1 MQAMAE
7 QCYHFSHYASH
18 FCSAMQRLWEVRCPR
33 LIACEDAT
41 CISSRSAHHTLTL
54 QRSPAPHSRR
64 SLPLDA
70 AGLRALEYELAR
82 VWLPWRCHSAY
93 ARARTRSG
101 ALASTRNVRQWE
113 ANGAFAAFF
122 KDRRAKLPVP
132 LHHFCFAPVRHL
144 RACAVLVRCVRLFRA
159 QCHATP
165 RPPPCRYHAGACL
178 PRWRG
183 WARPRMRQLSTER
196 AALLACVRALYRERA
211 RLGRQRP
218 WLPVWLGSRGRW
230 LRRLL
235 WEATPRTH
243 PECAQLMRATELMNR

>member
-33 LIACEDAT
+33 LNACEDAT
-41 CISSRSAHHTLTL
+41 CIPSRSAHRTLTL

-93 ARARTRSG
+93 TRARTSSG
-101 ALASTRNVRQWE
+101 ALATTRNVRQWE

-144 RACAVLVRCVRLFRA
+144 RACAVLVRCGSSGLTPR
-159 QCHATP
+159 HATP
-165 RPPPCRYHAGACL
+165 SALPLPCRRVL
-178 PRWRG
+178 
-183 WARPRMRQLSTER
+183 
-196 AALLACVRALYRERA
+196 AALARLGAPPRAPAQRRARCLAGVRACVRACALQGACAA
-211 RLGRQRP
+211 RQAAPVAAGLARQPWRVAAQAALG
-218 WLPVWLGSRGRW
+218 GDAAHAS
-230 LRRLL
+230 
-235 WEATPRTH
+235 
-243 PECAQLMRATELMNR
+243 